1 MPITRQSQI
10 ARELPKKVYASVT
23 YSDQKQLEFVL
34 DLTANTYSNFSSL
47 EICLPLK
54 FAKKSNKSLQCTN
67 DNSKQFL
74 GALVYWYW
82 YKALSRQYE
91 NFTDK

>member
-10 ARELPKKVYASVT
+10 VSELPKKVYASVT

-54 FAKKSNKSLQCTN
+54 FTKKSNKSLQCTN
-67 DNSKQFL
+67 DNSK
-74 GALVYWYW
+74 
-82 YKALSRQYE
+82 
-91 NFTDK
+91 